1 MLTSQ
6 PYAGC
11 SDASATM
18 IASRVVLA
26 STLAAA
32 TDEQVMSAL
41 IRTVTGGGCSQE
53 SRSLTEPSSSNSAG
67 AGRETQ
73 S

>member
-1 MLTSQ
+1 
-6 PYAGC
+6 
-11 SDASATM
+11 M

-41 IRTVTGGGCSQE
+41 MRTVTGGGSVHA
-53 SRSLTEPSSSNSAG
+53 SRSATDPSSSKSAG
-67 AGRETQ
+67 AGRDTQ